1 MQNYLK
7 YFDRIKEF
15 KAMSRW
21 WPAILCG
28 VMGKAMCE
36 WHGVEW
42 KGVEHTDL
50 QELAESGCEKD
61 MPTLHGG
68 SGREQTPI

>member
-1 MQNYLK
+1 
-7 YFDRIKEF
+7 
-15 KAMSRW
+15 MSRW

-36 WHGVEW
+36 WHGLEW

-50 QELAESGCEKD
+50 QELAESV
-61 MPTLHGG
+61 
-68 SGREQTPI
+68 